1 VRKVIVYF
9 FIVSI
14 LFILGCGIA
23 NISMVEAPIL
33 TVEVLR
39 QETEWTP
46 SKIEM
51 MIRFISKEYKF
62 DCNELIWLAEQES
75 SLYRNKKCGDN
86 GKSCGLYQ
94 IKEITWNEFVQKYK
108 LNYTDRF
115 NPVDQTIAT
124 GLALKDGKQL
134 LWSPYKKL
142 LAH

>member
-1 VRKVIVYF
+1 MRKFIVYF

-23 NISMVEAPIL
+23 NISIVEAPIL
-33 TVEVLR
+33 TVEGLR

-51 MIRFISKEYKF
+51 MIRFISNEYQF
-62 DCNELIWLAEQES
+62 DYNELIWLAEKES
-75 SLYRNKKCGDN
+75 SYNHNAIGDY
-86 GKSCGLYQ
+86 GLSVGLYQ
-94 IKEITWNEFVQKYK
+94 IKEKTWNEFVQKYK